1 MKLFF
6 YILKFPILNSLPM
19 PTLQQLYDIMI
30 ETGRKNDPRTAK
42 EIDAQLKDAKKA
54 YDKLDKKKKKYF
66 FMEKLKNPYGDS
78 GVLYGAL
85 NRKAKTALVCIDADT
100 QEILLANVLNQRG
113 GRQGGASG
121 HGQKIDV
128 VIAHHPE
135 GRALVDLTK
144 VMPIQETVMS
154 ELGVPINIVEKLLA
168 SRIGKIDRGLH
179 PVNHYRAVDAAR
191 LLDIP
196 FMACHTPADNSVHR
210 FLTEFVEKREKK
222 WKTVGDLMEAFFE
235 IEEFQEA
242 ERLGMGPMVF
252 AGSKHSKLGKI
263 AVTGMTGGTSGSED
277 IYEQLSR
284 AGVGTVLEMHM
295 QESTKE
301 KAEKHHMNIIITGHM
316 ASDSIGM
323 NLVLDGMEKK
333 GLHIVPAGG
342 LIRVRR

>member
-1 MKLFF
+1 
-6 YILKFPILNSLPM
+6 M

-30 ETGRKNDPRTAK
+30 ETGRKNDPRPVK
-42 EIDAQLKDAKKA
+42 DIDAMLKDTKKE

-85 NRKAKTALVCIDADT
+85 NRNVKTALVCIDGDT
-100 QEILLANVLNQRG
+100 QEILLANALRGRG
-113 GRQGGASG
+113 GNGERSG
-121 HGQKIDV
+121 KIDM

-154 ELGVPINIVEKLLA
+154 ELGVPINIAEKLLA
-168 SRIGKIDRGLH
+168 SRIGKIDRSLH

-210 FLTEFVEKREKK
+210 FLIDFVEQWEQKK
-222 WKTVGDLMEAFFE
+222 GRQGSAKAGLVGDLMEALLD

-242 ERLGMGPMVF
+242 EKLGMGPMIF
-252 AGSKHSKLGKI
+252 SGSKHSKLGKI
-263 AVTGMTGGTSGSED
+263 AVTGMTGGTSGSDD

-295 QESTKE
+295 QETTKE
-301 KAEKHHMNIIITGHM
+301 KAEKFHLNIVITGHM

-323 NLVLDGMEKK
+323 NLVLDVMEKK
-333 GLHIVPAGG
+333 GLVIVPAGG
-342 LIRVRR
+342 LIRVTRNA

>member
-1 MKLFF
+1 
-6 YILKFPILNSLPM
+6 M

-30 ETGRKNDPRTAK
+30 ETGRKNDPRSAK
-42 EIDAQLKDAKKA
+42 EIDAMLTDVKKR

-66 FMEKLKNPYGDS
+66 FMESLKNPYGDS
-78 GVLYGAL
+78 GVLFGDVK
-85 NRKAKTALVCIDADT
+85 RKVKTALVCIDADT
-100 QEILLANVLNQRG
+100 QEILLADALREKG
-113 GRQGGASG
+113 K
-121 HGQKIDV
+121 KIDM

-135 GRALVDLTK
+135 GRALVGLTK

-154 ELGVPINIVEKLLA
+154 ELGVPINIAEKLLA
-168 SRIGKIDRGLH
+168 SRIGKIDRSLH

-191 LLDIP
+191 LLHIP

-210 FLTEFVEKREKK
+210 FLSDFVEKWEKK
-222 WKTVGDLMEAFFE
+222 RGGQGSAKAGLVGDLMEALLE

-242 ERLGMGPMVF
+242 ERLGMGPAVF
-252 AGSKHSKLGKI
+252 SGSNHSKLGKI
-263 AVTGMTGGTSGSED
+263 AVTGMTGGTNGSED

-301 KAEKHHMNIIITGHM
+301 KAEKHHLNIIVTGHM

-323 NLVLDGMEKK
+323 NLVLDVMEKQ
-333 GLHIVPAGG
+333 GLVIVPAGG
-342 LIRVRR
+342 MIRVKRKA

>member
-1 MKLFF
+1 
-6 YILKFPILNSLPM
+6 M

-30 ETGRKNDPRTAK
+30 ETGKKNDPRSAAMIEAELK
-42 EIDAQLKDAKKA
+42 EVKKH

-66 FMEKLKNPYGDS
+66 FTEKLKNPYGDS
-78 GVLYGAL
+78 GVLFGEM
-85 NRKAKTALVCIDADT
+85 KQKVKTALVCIDGDT
-100 QEILLANVLNQRG
+100 QEILLADALRG
-113 GRQGGASG
+113 CGK
-121 HGQKIDV
+121 KIDM

-154 ELGVPINIVEKLLA
+154 ELGVPINIAEKLLA
-168 SRIGKIDRGLH
+168 SRIGKIDRSLH

-196 FMACHTPADNSVHR
+196 FMACHTPADNSVHQ
-210 FLTEFVEKREKK
+210 FLSDFVAKRSAK
-222 WKTVGDLMEAFFE
+222 WKTIENLMEALLD

-242 ERLGMGPMVF
+242 EKLGMGPVIF
-252 AGSKHSKLGKI
+252 SGAKSSKLGKI
-263 AVTGMTGGTSGSED
+263 AVTGMTGGTSGSDD

-295 QESTKE
+295 QETTKE
-301 KAEKHHMNIIITGHM
+301 KAEKHHLNIIITGHM

-323 NLVLDGMEKK
+323 NLVLDVMEKR
-333 GLHIVPAGG
+333 GLQIVPAGG
-342 LIRVRR
+342 LIRVRRQ

>member
-1 MKLFF
+1 
-6 YILKFPILNSLPM
+6 M

-30 ETGRKNDPRTAK
+30 ETGKKNDPRSAAAIEAELK
-42 EIDAQLKDAKKA
+42 EVKKE

-78 GVLYGAL
+78 GVLYGDMK
-85 NRKAKTALVCIDADT
+85 RKVKTALVCIDGDT
-100 QEILLANVLNQRG
+100 QEILLANALRGQSSG
-113 GRQGGASG
+113 GRT
-121 HGQKIDV
+121 QKIDM

-154 ELGVPINIVEKLLA
+154 ELGVPINIAEKLLA
-168 SRIGKIDRGLH
+168 SRIGKIDRSLH

-196 FMACHTPADNSVHR
+196 FMGCHTPADNSVHQ
-210 FLTEFVEKREKK
+210 FLSDFVAKRSAK
-222 WKTVGDLMEAFFE
+222 WKTIEDLMEALLD

-242 ERLGMGPMVF
+242 EKLGMGPMVF
-252 AGSKHSKLGKI
+252 SGSKSSKLGKI

-295 QESTKE
+295 QETTKE
-301 KAEKHHMNIIITGHM
+301 KAEKHHLNIIITGHM

-323 NLVLDGMEKK
+323 NLVLDVMEKK
-333 GLHIVPAGG
+333 GLTIVPAGG
-342 LIRVRR
+342 LIRVKRKS